1 MFTKIKSIKILLVVF
16 LFVFSIFFAS
26 KASAIEYG
34 MLGGKPANPDPNVAD
49 SSSWFIYKLAP
60 GEKKEDALQVMNL
73 YENEL
78 GVLVYAADGTKS
90 SGGGFALKQYTEEKE
105 EVGAWVKFYPENVP
119 TVFQEVFDQKEG
131 KIIDFCNLSKED
143 LQAAMKKTKLSDED
157 FDLQQKWCQ
166 GTEEVTLSLAAKES
180 RKIPFVFSV
189 ADKADVGEHTG
200 GILIQKAQLDDAG
213 ADQQGS
219 AVKLT
224 TRVGVRIYETVP
236 GQVIKNLTFS
246 DFKLVKNYKELNFM
260 RWFQKNP
267 KPEDF
272 LVQGDVTNSGNVSV
286 DFQNVISIKDS
297 FFGKR
302 TQEITDRNFQ
312 VLKADTF
319 VSNYSW
325 ESPRFGKYTFAMGL
339 KYTDDQGNEQST
351 FSNPITVWIF
361 PWREIIATLVGALIL
376 GGIYLGRK
384 KYLKKKYGAVG
395 WVEYSVK
402 KTDTIAK
409 LAKKY
414 EIDWEILV
422 RTNKIKPPFLLEA
435 GMIVLV
441 PPTIVGK
448 EVPTEAVKTA
458 SKEKKIVKETK
469 APVKTKS
476 AAKIVPEAVLVE
488 SVRKPFNKKYLIW
501 GAIILLI
508 AGIIVAGVNFAKKN
522 KSAEVNT
529 QLSITSLGGDVN
541 ESQSVATVETEK
553 PAEASAPVPT
563 EVKKET
569 GNVVILNGGA
579 VPGSAGKLSDFL
591 KTNGVTEIEAKN
603 AELDTHT
610 GITVY
615 YQEEYSPFAEKIVK
629 TLNEKYENAK
639 LEVATN
645 DEQKS
650 AAVVIVLGK

>member
-1 MFTKIKSIKILLVVF
+1 MFTKIKSIKSLLAVS
-16 LFVFSIFFAS
+16 LFAFAIFFAP
-26 KASAIEYG
+26 KVSAIEYG

-90 SGGGFALKQYTEEKE
+90 SGGGFALKQYTEGKE
-105 EVGAWVKFYPENVP
+105 EVGAWVKFYPESVP
-119 TVFQEVFDQKEG
+119 AVFQEVFEEKES

-143 LQAAMKKTKLSDED
+143 LQTAMKKTKLSDED
-157 FDLQQKWCQ
+157 FDAHQKWCQ
-166 GTEEVTLSLAAKES
+166 GTEEVTLSLAAKENK
-180 RKIPFVFSV
+180 KIPFVFSV
-189 ADKADVGEHTG
+189 PDKADVGEHTG

-236 GQVIKNLTFS
+236 GQVIKKLTFS

-260 RWFQKNP
+260 RWFEKNP

-286 DFQNVISIKDS
+286 DFQNVISIKDN

-339 KYTDDQGNEQST
+339 KYTDDQGKEQST
-351 FSNPITVWIF
+351 YSSPITVWIF
-361 PWREIIATLVGALIL
+361 PWRELIAILVGVLIL

-395 WVEYSVK
+395 WVEYNVK

-435 GMIVLV
+435 GMVVLV
-441 PPTIVGK
+441 PPTVNGK
-448 EVPTEAVKTA
+448 EIPAEAVKA
-458 SKEKKIVKETK
+458 KSNEKKIVKELEVP
-469 APVKTKS
+469 AKTKS

-488 SVRKPFNKKYLIW
+488 STAKPFNMRYLVW
-501 GAIILLI
+501 GVIILLL
-508 AGIIVAGVNFAKKN
+508 AGIIVAGINFAKKN
-522 KSAEVNT
+522 KAAEVNT
-529 QLSITSLGGDVN
+529 QLSITSLGSDVN
-541 ESQSVATVETEK
+541 EVQPVETEK
-553 PAEASAPVPT
+553 PVPT
-563 EVKKET
+563 EVSTSAPAKVKKET
-569 GNVVILNGGA
+569 GNVVILNGGGA
-579 VPGSAGKLSDFL
+579 PGSAGKMSDFL
-591 KTNGVTEIEAKN
+591 KTSGVTEIEAKN
-603 AELDTHT
+603 AELDTHI
-610 GITVY
+610 GIVVY
-615 YQEEYSPFAEKIVK
+615 YKEEYMPFAEKIMK
-629 TLNEKYENAK
+629 TLSEKYDDAK